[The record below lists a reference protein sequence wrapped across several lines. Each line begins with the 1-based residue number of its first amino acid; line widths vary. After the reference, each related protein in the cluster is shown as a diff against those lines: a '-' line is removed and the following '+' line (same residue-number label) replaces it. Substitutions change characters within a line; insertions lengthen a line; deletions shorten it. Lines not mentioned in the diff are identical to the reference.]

1 MRRKMKLLF
10 SPSRRFVATPSSLL
24 RYMCTAA
31 TVEQTDTAPLATAKK
46 VGVRVKRDVLYRKLS
61 APGTSKGSAFDT
73 LNGFFGQGDFAN
85 KYELDSC
92 MLQLRRNGKLSQAL
106 EVMEWMQTRNIK
118 FEPAD
123 YARHLDLISQVK
135 GISAAEKYFNGLPE
149 SAKDIS
155 TYGALLSCYCRGKLT
170 IHALDL
176 FEEMDKLQLLSSV
189 AFNNLMSLYMRL
201 DFPEKVPPLV
211 EEMKN
216 RKIPLSILTYNIWI
230 TSYACLKDI
239 KAAERVFEEIRHN
252 NGELQYD
259 WTTFSN
265 LAIAYV
271 KAGLYEKAESTLKTL
286 EEEIG
291 KMGKRCGRQP
301 FHYLISL
308 YAGTTNLVKVHEIW
322 KHLKSTFK
330 ITCNQSTLSMLEALA
345 RLNDV
350 DGYKKI
356 FEEWEATCSAYDKR
370 LPYQAISFY
379 LKHGMSKEAEE
390 VFHNVLKGYNRNAHW
405 LWKRMMPYYLEKRQL
420 DFALGCL
427 ETAITLVKNNDLCPT
442 PGDVN
447 RFAEY
452 FKKESD
458 VNNAEKFCKI
468 LKKVGLLDCKAY
480 ELLLETYV
488 AASKEA
494 PDMRNRIMDDEI
506 EVSPELE
513 ELLRRVCIG

>member
-1 MRRKMKLLF
+1 
-10 SPSRRFVATPSSLL
+10 
-24 RYMCTAA
+24 
-31 TVEQTDTAPLATAKK
+31 
-46 VGVRVKRDVLYRKLS
+46 
-61 APGTSKGSAFDT
+61 
-73 LNGFFGQGDFAN
+73 
-85 KYELDSC
+85 
-92 MLQLRRNGKLSQAL
+92 
-106 EVMEWMQTRNIK
+106 MEWMQTGNIK

-123 YARHLDLISQVK
+123 YARQLDLLSQVK
-135 GISAAEKYFNGLPE
+135 GISAAENYFNGLPE
-149 SAKDIS
+149 SAKDKS
-155 TYGALLSCYCRGKLT
+155 TYGALLSCYCRVKWA

-176 FEEMDKLQLLSSV
+176 FEKMDKLHLLSSI

-216 RKIPLSILTYNIWI
+216 RNIPLSILTYNIWI

-239 KAAERVFEEIRHN
+239 EAVERVFEEVRHT
-252 NGELQYD
+252 NGEVQYD

-265 LAIAYV
+265 LAVAYV

-308 YAGTTNLVKVHEIW
+308 YAGTANLVKVHEIW

-330 ITCNQSTLSMLEALA
+330 ITANQSTLAMLEALA

-356 FEEWEATCSAYDKR
+356 FEEWEATCSTYDKR
-370 LPYQAISFY
+370 LPYHAIGFY
-379 LKHGMSKEAEE
+379 LKLGMSEEAEE
-390 VFHNVLKGYNRNAHW
+390 VFHSVLKRYNGNAHW
-405 LWKRMMPYYLEKRQL
+405 FWKRLMPYYRKIRQL

-427 ETAITLVKNNDLCPT
+427 ETAIAVVKNNELRPT

-447 RFAEY
+447 RFMEY

-458 VNNAEKFCKI
+458 VNNAEKLCKI
-468 LKKVGLLDCKAY
+468 LKKVDLLDCKAY

-494 PDMRNRIMDDEI
+494 PDMRNRIKDDDI
-506 EVSPELE
+506 KVSPELE
-513 ELLRRVCIG
+513 ELLQRVCIE